1 MKSTKNLVYRV
12 AVDHEDHKVIRVR
25 QLSGI
30 PGHLHEYKEHK
41 YVRAD
46 IVEHI
51 IEGLAEMERDWNYE
65 TGFAGRYTN
74 NMTTEQEIQ
83 IEKDQIL
90 KDYGLDK

>member
-46 IVEHI
+46 IVETI
-51 IEGLAEMERDWNYE
+51 IEELARSCVDQGYRTVGLSH
-65 TGFAGRYTN
+65 T
-74 NMTTEQEIQ
+74 QEIQ
-83 IEKDQIL
+83 VERKRIL
-90 KDYGLDK
+90 IHYGLDK